1 MADRA
6 ASVDTF
12 TQTTV
17 PFRRERGVT
26 MKHREPS
33 LRCDCFVRFT
43 PSQGRLSSINHP
55 RRVSPTILGR
65 TANRYNTEFM
75 AGETLEG
82 AKDGRTVRADQ
93 ARSRRAGLILTSLE
107 ELLLSTPLRNLSV
120 DEIAMS
126 AGISR
131 ARFYRYYKSKYEAL
145 AALLHQTADEVHEVY
160 ELSDSWFVRPL
171 EMRPLE
177 AMKTTFER
185 MGDVWQ
191 RYGAAVREAGDMW
204 NAVPEVSQA
213 WQQII
218 SGLID
223 ATTAAIERE
232 RERGVAPAGP
242 EARVLAQ
249 GLVWQGERLLFVGL
263 INAVDAMTNEE
274 LAEVGSV
281 MWMRAIYLAD
291 DPEPA

>member
-1 MADRA
+1 
-6 ASVDTF
+6 
-12 TQTTV
+12 
-17 PFRRERGVT
+17 
-26 MKHREPS
+26 
-33 LRCDCFVRFT
+33 
-43 PSQGRLSSINHP
+43 
-55 RRVSPTILGR
+55 
-65 TANRYNTEFM
+65 
-75 AGETLEG
+75 
-82 AKDGRTVRADQ
+82 
-93 ARSRRAGLILTSLE
+93 
-107 ELLLSTPLRNLSV
+107 
-120 DEIAMS
+120 MS